1 MVWCEEAGRGFLSLG
16 SLGNVLVYFSVAPW
30 YSTMN
35 ERQKPYCFQLYER
48 ATRLIPLFII
58 NLLGSIPPGVRNRTC
73 QRRLNPV
80 WGAEPRFDRS
90 SCRRRSHWSEM
101 GMQPLARQLAL
112 PDGPLCSLP
121 MGWSTGWG
129 HLGRCM
135 QFGRCSRNL
144 EWLCTQWAWAKTR
157 QKCHFG
163 ADSHALCSW
172 TRHIESS
179 VISKVSFPS
188 LKPAGRFKLSWQVGC
203 SHDFVLSTGKPV

>member
-1 MVWCEEAGRGFLSLG
+1 
-16 SLGNVLVYFSVAPW
+16 
-30 YSTMN
+30 MN

-58 NLLGSIPPGVRNRTC
+58 NLLGSIPPGVIVPVRG
-73 QRRLNPV
+73 RLNPM

-90 SCRRRSHWSEM
+90 SCPRRSHWSEM
-101 GMQPLARQLAL
+101 GMQPPARQLAL
-112 PDGPLCSLP
+112 PYQMVHCALCR
-121 MGWSTGWG
+121 WVEVRVEDIWAVV
-129 HLGRCM
+129 
-135 QFGRCSRNL
+135 CSWIL

-157 QKCHFG
+157 QKCRFG